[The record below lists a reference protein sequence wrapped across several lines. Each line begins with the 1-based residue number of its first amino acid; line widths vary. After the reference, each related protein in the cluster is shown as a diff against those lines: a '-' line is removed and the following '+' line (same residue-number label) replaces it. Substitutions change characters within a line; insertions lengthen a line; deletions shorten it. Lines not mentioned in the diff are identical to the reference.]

1 MKKPMHLALL
11 SLLALSIT
19 ACSKPDAPAAGASA
33 ASPAVAAAS
42 EPAVVAASAT
52 SAAATSAAAA
62 PGEAAIRQNLQARLP
77 DFPPIAEVRSTP
89 VAGLYEVRVGVDG
102 IFYTDAQGDYLI
114 QGAILDTQN
123 RKNLTAERLQA
134 LNRIEFD
141 KLPLKDAIVTK
152 KGDGSRKIAVFAD
165 PNCGYCKRFE
175 AELQKINNV
184 TVYTFLYPILGP
196 DSTAKAKNIWCAK
209 DRSKVW
215 HDWMLDGKTP
225 PTAQCEDDVLQRNL
239 ALGQQHNINGT
250 PAIVLGSGQ
259 RIGGFVEAD
268 ALEEALSAKH

>member
-1 MKKPMHLALL
+1 MKKHLRLALL
-11 SLLALSIT
+11 PLFALPIV
-19 ACSKPDAPAAGASA
+19 ACSKPGAPAAAASA
-33 ASPAVAAAS
+33 ASQAAPAVAT
-42 EPAVVAASAT
+42 V
-52 SAAATSAAAA
+52 SAAASTAATAA
-62 PGEAAIRQNLQARLP
+62 PGEAAIRKNLQERLP
-77 DFPPIAEVRSTP
+77 GFPPIAEVRSTP
-89 VAGLYEVRVGVDG
+89 VAGLYEVRVGADG

-114 QGAILDTQN
+114 QGAILDTKN
-123 RKNLTAERLQA
+123 RKNLTEERLQA
-134 LNRIEFD
+134 LNSIAFD
-141 KLPLKDAIVTK
+141 KLPLKDAIVSK

-175 AELQKINNV
+175 SELQKLNNV

-215 HDWMLDGKTP
+215 HDWMIDGKTP
-225 PTAQCEDDVLQRNL
+225 SAAQCEDDVTQRNL
-239 ALGQQHNINGT
+239 ALGRQFNINGT

-259 RIGGFVEAD
+259 RIGGFVEAA

>member
-33 ASPAVAAAS
+33 ASEAAPAVAAAS

-52 SAAATSAAAA
+52 SAAAASSAAA
-62 PGEAAIRQNLQARLP
+62 PGEAAISQNLQARLP

-102 IFYTDAQGDYLI
+102 IFYTDAQGNYLI

-134 LNRIEFD
+134 LNRIAFD

-165 PNCGYCKRFE
+165 PNCGYCKRF
-175 AELQKINNV
+175 
-184 TVYTFLYPILGP
+184 
-196 DSTAKAKNIWCAK
+196 
-209 DRSKVW
+209 
-215 HDWMLDGKTP
+215 
-225 PTAQCEDDVLQRNL
+225 
-239 ALGQQHNINGT
+239 
-250 PAIVLGSGQ
+250 
-259 RIGGFVEAD
+259 
-268 ALEEALSAKH
+268 